1 MATLSQDDVLQRLRR
16 HQYLIVGGGGLL
28 ITLAV
33 LLTCLLEIWA
43 VTRGHLDKLQDEV
56 SLDARQLGDFKTRIT
71 ANMRNNVQSIEL
83 ALRAADSVDT
93 RLLREFQLGDHAL
106 RVQATADAH
115 PLLVMGASTE
125 NAPEDAWPYLQLA
138 ARLSPLVSIT
148 RERSTAEHSIY
159 LYSNDKRYLLVSEVP
174 WPGDAWQR
182 GLVSQRGPLLERLT
196 VGLDHVKDAPEATAR
211 RSEAELHWL
220 PPYESPLT
228 GKYVLR
234 TATPVRDATGKAF
247 GNVVYEL
254 PVDSVKRQLS
264 ESGVSADY
272 MIFDGAGQLMVSSS
286 GSPETERLELARK
299 ALDNGLGRAYRRDYQ
314 GGQVLYGWALG
325 QSGWTLVY
333 TLGWRELADG
343 LGLQLLVPILTAA
356 TLILITW
363 VFLLLI
369 KRRVLAPAVRQSQ
382 RVFESE
388 QLSRTLI
395 QTAPVGLALL
405 VVESG
410 EVLLR
415 SPAMQVMQDRVS
427 EQECYLP
434 DQLARRYRQ
443 YVATVLPGA
452 QPESLHEDLTF
463 VALDGE
469 VLNLS
474 VSMAPVRYQDR
485 DALVAAFIDIT
496 DKKRLEQS
504 LLEAKIAADRA
515 NAAKSSFL
523 AAMSHEIRT
532 PLNAILGNLELL
544 AHSALDFQ
552 RDRLDTIR
560 RSSDSLLAIVSD
572 VLDFSKIEAGELR
585 LERIEFDVLDVASRS
600 LAIFTPTARVKGL
613 MLHGELGDTATQP
626 MLGDPTRLG
635 QVLNNLLSNAIKF
648 TDQGQVTLRIR
659 VDTAASRVVLE
670 VEDSGIGMSEIQLQ
684 QIFRPFSQADESIN
698 RRYGGTG
705 LGLTLCQ
712 RLTQAMGGEMSVRSE
727 AGQGSLFRF
736 SLPLE
741 PGLAPGECP
750 VFDGERVLLLA
761 AMPEQ
766 RAYLER
772 VLLTWGLQLKG
783 YQHPAQL
790 DEGSLATADALV
802 LWGERMTWCAEDE
815 NRLVEQAAWVID
827 CSAEGPREPTAAGR
841 VLSASVHGLKG
852 LACALQ
858 HALHGQP
865 LPTRVAPQWEL
876 PKQLRVLVAEDNPV
890 NRRLFEEQLQLLG
903 CDPLMVEDGE
913 QALAQLERERFDL
926 LLTDLS
932 MPGLDGYALARLAR
946 ERWPRM
952 PVVAATA
959 HVTLRERERCQE
971 AGVAQVLTKPL
982 SLEALARALR
992 ETCGTNGETDNGMSV
1007 PIPLADRPLM
1017 APVKPGWLGGLALP
1031 PDVQIAFEKACA
1043 ESHGAIRQAL
1053 YKRDAE
1059 AVLRELHSL
1068 RGAFGVFQL
1077 EQLAQQAA
1085 ELDEQVRQLGCLG
1098 AAASIESF
1106 CETLEYAVLR
1116 APKDVESLIGRL
1128 VELATAGAGGQV
1140 AGEVR
1145 HLCEALQRM
1154 GGR

>member
-1 MATLSQDDVLQRLRR
+1 MTTHSQDDVLRRLRR
-16 HQYLIVGGGGLL
+16 HQYLLVGGGGLL

-33 LLTCLLEIWA
+33 VLTCLLEIWA

-56 SLDARQLGDFKTRIT
+56 SLDARQLGEFKASIS

-83 ALRAADSVDT
+83 ALRATDVEARSW
-93 RLLREFQLGDHAL
+93 LRAFQLGDQSL
-106 RVQATADAH
+106 RVQVAADAH
-115 PLLVMGASTE
+115 PLLVMGASSE
-125 NAPEDAWPYLQLA
+125 RALEDAVPYLQLA

-159 LYSNDKRYLLVSEVP
+159 LYSHDTHYLLVSQLP
-174 WPGDAWQR
+174 WPGDDWQR
-182 GLVSQRGPLLERLT
+182 RLVSQRATLFDRLT
-196 VGLDHVKDAPEATAR
+196 VGLDRVPDVSAERPSR
-211 RSEAELHWL
+211 AELHWF

-234 TATPVRDATGKAF
+234 TVASVRDAAGKVF

-254 PVDSVKRQLS
+254 PVDSMKTQLS
-264 ESGVSADY
+264 ESGISADY

-286 GSPETERLELARK
+286 DSPEPGRLELAQT

-314 GGQVLYGWALG
+314 GGQILYGWSLG
-325 QSGWTLVY
+325 PSGWTLVY
-333 TLGWRELADG
+333 ALGWRDIANG

-356 TLILITW
+356 FIILITW

-369 KRRVLAPAVRQSQ
+369 KRRVLAPAVSQSQ

-388 QLSRTLI
+388 QLSRALI

-415 SPAMQVMQDRVS
+415 SPTMAAMQGRISD
-427 EQECYLP
+427 QERELP
-434 DQLARRYRQ
+434 DELARRYRQ
-443 YVATVLPGA
+443 HLAAAPPGA
-452 QPESLHEDLTF
+452 RRQSLHEDLAF

-469 VLNLS
+469 VLSLS
-474 VSMAPVRYQDR
+474 VSMAPVRYQER

-504 LLEAKIAADRA
+504 LLEAKVAADHA

-560 RSSDSLLAIVSD
+560 RSSDSLLAIISD
-572 VLDFSKIEAGELR
+572 VLDFSKIEAGELH
-585 LERIEFDVLDVASRS
+585 LERIEFDLLDVASRS
-600 LAIFTPTARVKGL
+600 LAIFTPMARAKGL
-613 MLHGELGDTATQP
+613 MLQGELGDTVTQP
-626 MLGDPTRLG
+626 LRGDPTRLG

-648 TDQGQVTLRIR
+648 TERGQVTLRIR
-659 VDTAASRVVLE
+659 VDAPASRVVLE
-670 VEDSGIGMSEIQLQ
+670 VEDTGIGMSETQLQ
-684 QIFRPFSQADESIN
+684 QIFRPFNQADASIN

-712 RLTQAMGGEMSVRSE
+712 RLTQAMGGELSVRSQ
-727 AGQGSLFRF
+727 AGQGSLFLF
-736 SLPLE
+736 ALSLE
-741 PGLAPGECP
+741 PGLAPAERPQFG
-750 VFDGERVLLLA
+750 GERVLLLA

-766 RAYLER
+766 RTYMDG
-772 VLLTWGLQLKG
+772 VLRSWGLQVSA
-783 YQHPAQL
+783 YQHPTQL
-790 DEGSLATADALV
+790 DEETLAAADALV

-815 NRLVEQAAWVID
+815 NRLVEESAWVID
-827 CSAEGPREPTAAGR
+827 CSAEGPHEPTAAGR
-841 VLSASVHGLKG
+841 ILSASVHGLRG

-858 HALHGQP
+858 HGLQGQP
-865 LPTRVAPQWEL
+865 LPTRVAPQLAL
-876 PKQLRVLVAEDNPV
+876 PARLRVLVAEDNPV
-890 NRRLFEEQLQLLG
+890 NQRLFEEQLHLLG
-903 CDPLMVEDGE
+903 CEALVVADGE
-913 QALAQLERERFDL
+913 QALVQLERERFDL

-932 MPGLDGYALARLAR
+932 MPGLDGYALARLVR

-959 HVTLRERERCQE
+959 NVTLQERERCQE
-971 AGVAQVLTKPL
+971 VGVAQVLTKPL
-982 SLEALARALR
+982 SLEALATALR
-992 ETCGTNGETDNGMSV
+992 ETCGTDREMGEGRAISD
-1007 PIPLADRPLM
+1007 
-1017 APVKPGWLGGLALP
+1017 PVAGRSLPTPAKRGWLGGAALP
-1031 PDVQIAFEKACA
+1031 ADVQGAFDKACA
-1043 ESHGAIRQAL
+1043 QSHGTIQRAL
-1053 YKRDAE
+1053 RANDAE

-1085 ELDEQVRQLGCLG
+1085 ELDEEVRRLGCLG
-1098 AAASIESF
+1098 AKGSIESF
-1106 CETLEYAVLR
+1106 CDTLENAVLH

-1128 VELATAGAGGQV
+1128 VELATAGSGGQV

-1154 GGR
+1154 QER